1 LLSSGGGHLI
11 SLAYLICR
19 VLLRA
24 VVAAIRRIDAKDI
37 EILVLRHQLEVLHR
51 QNGKPRFRPQDRLI
65 LTALSRLLPR
75 HRWRCFVVRPETV
88 LAWHRQLVTGK
99 ARRWGRKSS
108 GRPPTP
114 AKIRELVVR
123 LARENPRWGYLRIR
137 GELLKLGHNVPATTI
152 RDILRRSGIGPAPRR
167 DGLSWSEFLRRQA
180 SSILAADFFTVY
192 TLWGRVVY
200 VLFVIELSTRKVHL
214 AGCTT
219 NPNNAWVTQQARNF
233 VMSVDVRVEPV
244 RFLIHD
250 RDAKF
255 TALFDDVFHTEGVEI
270 LRTPIRSPRANA
282 VAERWVKTV
291 RTECL
296 DWLLI
301 AGRRH
306 LNEVLRIYVEHYNRA
321 RPHRGLDLTIPDSP
335 STAANEPAP
344 LSAIA
349 RRDRLGVSYTSMS
362 VRHEQGD
369 QVFRTQHR
377 MRWGSIVLT
386 ASEGGVCYWG
396 SPAGLYPERFVA
408 DPESSPRDPRHWC
421 TGSESRHRDS

>member
-1 LLSSGGGHLI
+1 VTTYRLFSIAVIREFGHLI
-11 SLAYLICR
+11 TLAYHICR

-24 VVAAIRRIDAKDI
+24 VVAAIRRIDAKDV

-51 QNGKPRFRPQDRLI
+51 QKGKPRLRPQDRLI

-75 HRWRCFVVRPETV
+75 QRWRCFLVRPETV

-114 AKIRELVVR
+114 AEIRELIVR

-137 GELLKLGHNVPATTI
+137 GELLKLGHAVPATTI
-152 RDILRRSGIGPAPRR
+152 RDVLRRSGLGPSPRR
-167 DGLSWSEFLRRQA
+167 DGMSWSEFLRRQA

-192 TLWGRVVY
+192 TLWGCVLY
-200 VLFVIELSTRKVHL
+200 VLFVIELSTRRVHF
-214 AGCTT
+214 AGCTE
-219 NPNNAWVTQQARNF
+219 NPNDAWMTQQARNL
-233 VMSVDVRVEPV
+233 VVSLDERAEPV
-244 RFLIHD
+244 RFLIRD

-255 TALFDDVFHTEGVEI
+255 TARFDCVFHTEGVEI
-270 LRTPIRSPRANA
+270 IRTPIRSPKANA

-301 AGRRH
+301 TGRRH
-306 LNEVLRIYVEHYNRA
+306 LNDILRIYVEHYNRA
-321 RPHRGLDLTIPDSP
+321 RPHRSLDLTLPDSP
-335 STAANEPAP
+335 SPAVNEPAH

-349 RRDRLGVSYTSMS
+349 RRDRLGGLI
-362 VRHEQGD
+362 HE
-369 QVFRTQHR
+369 
-377 MRWGSIVLT
+377 
-386 ASEGGVCYWG
+386 Y
-396 SPAGLYPERFVA
+396 ERA
-408 DPESSPRDPRHWC
+408 A
-421 TGSESRHRDS
+421 